1 VVTEQ
6 NELSQVQYRQGKDWP
21 PYARR
26 VLAWNWVTWVL
37 NFADRGLIGPLLPLL
52 VPALG
57 ITYGLAGTL
66 VSLFF
71 VGYLSTFVGGFLS
84 DRLGRKRISVFS
96 VISFGVV
103 TCLTALVR
111 GAVSLGVVRVAT
123 GIFEG
128 FQYPTAA
135 AWISETYPYRRR
147 GKALA
152 IWETGYS
159 LGTLF
164 GIVVAT
170 VVAAAFGWRAPW
182 LVTGGL
188 SIIAGILFA
197 KYVKERPRH
206 ETPGYDESL
215 VLQDQGPAPKYRDVL
230 KIRNVWVVFVLH
242 GLYNFTFWM
251 AGTWV
256 PTYVIKTK
264 DISFSAGGFITAALF
279 GGVSI
284 GLLFNGFIAD
294 RIGRV
299 RAISVLTALSV
310 VSFFFFARSDTAIVL
325 FVLLAI
331 SGIFGAYISS
341 AIALVTDTTN
351 PRISGTAFGVA
362 LFGGE
367 LGAVAGPIMGGLLAQ
382 FVGFQVFVYVLP
394 GAQLAAALLVWLARD
409 PRRLGTAASDA
420 TPSGGQSTA
429 S

>member
-1 VVTEQ
+1 
-6 NELSQVQYRQGKDWP
+6 
-21 PYARR
+21 
-26 VLAWNWVTWVL
+26 
-37 NFADRGLIGPLLPLL
+37 
-52 VPALG
+52 
-57 ITYGLAGTL
+57 
-66 VSLFF
+66 
-71 VGYLSTFVGGFLS
+71 
-84 DRLGRKRISVFS
+84 
-96 VISFGVV
+96 V

-251 AGTWV
+251 SGPWV
-256 PTYVIKTK
+256 PTYVVKTK
-264 DISFSAGGFITAALF
+264 DISF
-279 GGVSI
+279 
-284 GLLFNGFIAD
+284 
-294 RIGRV
+294 
-299 RAISVLTALSV
+299 
-310 VSFFFFARSDTAIVL
+310 
-325 FVLLAI
+325 
-331 SGIFGAYISS
+331 
-341 AIALVTDTTN
+341 
-351 PRISGTAFGVA
+351 
-362 LFGGE
+362 
-367 LGAVAGPIMGGLLAQ
+367 
-382 FVGFQVFVYVLP
+382 
-394 GAQLAAALLVWLARD
+394 
-409 PRRLGTAASDA
+409 
-420 TPSGGQSTA
+420 
-429 S
+429 